1 MTVEELTQKYK
12 DVPKQL
18 KDLRRWVGFKVE
30 QMSNGKTTKRPYN
43 PLNGVLARVNNHLT
57 WSNFEIAIKG
67 CVKYEFDGIGF
78 VLGDGIFG
86 IDLDNHVDE
95 NGEVPMTQEE
105 FQTLANE
112 FISKLNSYSEYSQ
125 SGRGVHIICQGT
137 LPKGA
142 RRKDCVEMYDSNRFF
157 AFTGNVINNVPVYDR
172 EEEIKE
178 LWEKYVNVKKESI
191 YNSNNNLYTPKL
203 DGREVL
209 KLTDEEIID
218 TAINSNNGGTFY
230 KYYHDG
236 DLSMDKNDH
245 SRADMSF
252 CNLLAFW
259 CNKDTEQMDR
269 IFRNSALMR
278 DKWDE
283 FRGNRT
289 YGEIT
294 IDSACQTVLNGY
306 IKVKPRESKLVVE
319 NKGTKTDNCMNIDE
333 NGEPI
338 FRIKNIFKSYPYNDT
353 GNANRF
359 YDYFGELF
367 KFNVTDNQFM
377 FWTGKTWIVDYKDV
391 VRKYAN
397 KFLEILKDEE
407 RKIEEKIEKLEK
419 DDDANDKEIAD
430 LKALLNACKKNTT
443 RVSNKAGK
451 DAMLSEF
458 KSLYDVPVQSS
469 EFDKNDYLLNTD
481 SGVVDLKT
489 GEVFPFNK
497 SLMLSKNTNVKV
509 SYETPEVWLKFLYSV
524 FDNGNEQE
532 TNEMIDSLQT
542 CLGYSISGSTKEE
555 VMFLLYGGGSNGKT
569 TLTEA
574 ICQIIGDYS
583 DTVKSD
589 TLMQQKV
596 VNNTVSYTLAKLRK
610 VRFVQTGETDD
621 GGKLAEGQVK
631 IMTGSDTIAA
641 RFAYGREFSYKPNF
655 KIWMSTNN
663 KPIIVG
669 QDDGIWRRMFLFPFL
684 NSFTGDKKDKNL
696 PEKLMQEYPKILGW
710 IIQGHIKYYK
720 SGKLIE
726 TKKQLEA
733 KKEYKNKMD
742 VIANFIEK
750 ECLVSDGYQTDC
762 KLLYSHY
769 KEWANVNME
778 FPHKESRFS
787 ENMKLKGFKV
797 IVLSN
802 GKRAYKGI
810 KINGFEAA
818 RNEGKGKLFVNTDG

>member
-1 MTVEELTQKYK
+1 MILEELQKKYEK
-12 DVPKQL
+12 VPKEL
-18 KDLRRWVGFKVE
+18 KDLRRWVCFKVE
-30 QMSNGKTTKRPYN
+30 GTSNGKTTKRPYN
-43 PLNGVLARVNNHLT
+43 PLNGVLARVNNNLT
-57 WSNFEIAIKG
+57 WSTFDIALKG
-67 CVKYEFDGIGF
+67 CIKYECHGIGF

-86 IDLDNHVDE
+86 IDLDNHVDK
-95 NGEVPMTQEE
+95 NGELEMSPEE
-105 FQTLANE
+105 FKTLADE
-112 FISKLNSYSEYSQ
+112 FITSLNSYAETSQ
-125 SGRGVHIICQGT
+125 SGNGIHIICQGK
-137 LPKGA
+137 LPDGA
-142 RRKDCVEMYDSNRFF
+142 RRKGCVEMYDSDRYF
-157 AFTGNVINNVPVYDR
+157 AFTGNVINNVPIYNR
-172 EEEIKE
+172 EEEVKK
-178 LWEKYVNVKKESI
+178 LWDKYVNVSNASFT
-191 YNSNNNLYTPKL
+191 NSNKNLYTPDPNKEIL
-203 DGREVL
+203 QFS
-209 KLTDEEIID
+209 DEEIID
-218 TAINSNNGGTFY
+218 IAINSANGNTFY

-245 SRADMSF
+245 SAADMAF

-283 FRGNRT
+283 KRGART

-294 IDSACQTVLNGY
+294 LSRACDTVLSGY
-306 IKVKPRESKLVVE
+306 IKVKPTESKLVVGDSKKE
-319 NKGTKTDNCMNIDE
+319 DDNKMNLDE

-338 FRIKNIFKSYPYNDT
+338 FRIKKIFGSYSYNDT
-353 GNANRF
+353 GNAIRF
-359 YDYFGELF
+359 YDYFGDLF
-367 KFNVTDNQFM
+367 KFNVTDNCFM
-377 FWTGKTWIVDYKDV
+377 FWTGKTWITDYKDV
-391 VRKYAN
+391 IRKYAN
-397 KFLEILKDEE
+397 KFLDILKDEE
-407 RKIEEKIEKLEK
+407 KKIQEKIDKLEK
-419 DDDANDKEIAD
+419 DDDASEKELAD
-430 LKALLNACKKNTT
+430 LKELLKACKKNTT

-458 KSLYDVPVQSS
+458 KSLYDIPVQSS
-469 EFDKNDYLLNTD
+469 EFDKNDFLLNTD
-481 SGVVDLKT
+481 SGVVDLKS
-489 GEVFPFNK
+489 GDIYPFNK
-497 SLMLSKNTNVKV
+497 SLMLSKNTNIKV

-524 FDNGNEQE
+524 FDNGDEE
-532 TNEMIDSLQT
+532 TTKHMIESLQT

-574 ICQIIGDYS
+574 ICQIIGDYA

-669 QDDGIWRRMFLFPFL
+669 QDDGIWRRMFIFPFL

-696 PEKLMQEYPKILGW
+696 GDKLKEEYPKILGW
-710 IIQGHIKYYK
+710 IIQGHLKYLEL
-720 SGKLIE
+720 GKLIE
-726 TKKQLEA
+726 TTKQIEA

-742 VIANFIEK
+742 IIAQFIDK
-750 ECLVSDGYQTDC
+750 ECSISDGYQTEC
-762 KLLYSHY
+762 KTIYAHY
-769 KEWANVNME
+769 KEWCQENME
-778 FPHKESRFS
+778 FSHKESKFS
-787 ENMKLKGFKV
+787 ELMKLKGFQV
-797 IVLSN
+797 IFN
-802 GKRAYKGI
+802 ENRKRFYKGI
-810 KINGFEAA
+810 KINGYDAVKT
-818 RNEGKGKLFVNTDG
+818 EGKGKFFVNTNG